1 MKYPIYRQDL
11 KQLLL
16 LTFPILLTQICQ
28 SGLGLID
35 TIMAGQVSALDLSG
49 VAIGSGV
56 WLPTFLLAI
65 GILLATTPLI
75 GESIGQQKSE
85 KIPFITQQSLW
96 LSLAIGIIGF
106 CLINQLYQF
115 FDVMQVPNNI
125 QPIAKDY
132 LLGISFGLPAVC
144 IYTTLRCYTESLNRP
159 VVITII
165 SFIGL
170 LLNIPFNYAFIHG
183 FLFIPKMGGAGCGY
197 ASAVTLWLN
206 LVMLI
211 SYLTLSKHQDFV
223 KTRFFSQFS
232 RPHLPQIKKQLLIGV
247 PIGFAVFFE
256 VSAFSLASLIISPL
270 GEIAVASHQVAITV
284 SSQIFMFPFSI
295 AMALT
300 IMVSSRY
307 GARDKLALN
316 RIQLLGLGLATT
328 IALIGMILT
337 ALFRTNIPQYFTENV
352 EVIAQ
357 ASALLWFAMLYQLVD
372 AWQVNF
378 AGILRGMQDTT
389 IPMFITLLSY
399 WGVAIPLG
407 FYLTR
412 YTTLGAKGFW
422 LALVI
427 GLTIAG
433 LLLGIRLWQQQ
444 KRLQQRWLSS

>member
-1 MKYPIYRQDL
+1 MTIRNIYQQDL
-11 KQLLL
+11 KKLLI
-16 LTFPILLTQICQ
+16 LTFPILLTQIFQ

-65 GILLATTPLI
+65 GVLLATTPLI
-75 GESIGQQKSE
+75 GESIGQQKFN

-96 LSLAIGIIGF
+96 LSLIIG
-106 CLINQLYQF
+106 LIGFVAVNQLHHF
-115 FDVMQVPNNI
+115 FGVMKVPNNI

-144 IYTTLRCYTESLNRP
+144 AYTTLRCYTESLNRP
-159 VVITII
+159 VVITVI

-170 LLNIPFNYAFIHG
+170 LLNIPLNYAFIHG
-183 FLFIPKMGGAGCGY
+183 FLFIPQMGGAGCGY
-197 ASAVTLWLN
+197 ASAVTLWLDLFM
-206 LVMLI
+206 LVG
-211 SYLTLSKHQDFV
+211 YLTLTKREDFV
-223 KTRFFSQFS
+223 KTRFFWQFI
-232 RPHLPQIKKQLLIGV
+232 RPQLPQLKKQLLIGV

-300 IMVSSRY
+300 IMVSKRY
-307 GARDKLALN
+307 GEKDKQALK
-316 RIQLLGLGLATT
+316 RIKLLGLGLAST
-328 IALIGMILT
+328 IAILGMILT
-337 ALFRTNIPQYFTENV
+337 GIFRNVIPSFFTDNA
-352 EVIAQ
+352 EVMAQ
-357 ASALLWFAMLYQLVD
+357 ASNLLWFAILYQLVD

-378 AGILRGMQDTT
+378 AGILRGLQDTT

-399 WGVAIPLG
+399 WGVAIPVG

-412 YTTLGAKGFW
+412 YTQLGASGFW

-433 LLLGIRLWQQQ
+433 FLLGLRLWQQQ
-444 KRLQQRWLSS
+444 KRLKQLWV